1 MRGAECFLPEQMRRI
16 VSAIAKRTFAR
27 GKTNRE
33 KSGKRP
39 LKSPLY
45 QAALATER
53 ALWTS
58 QARSAPRVIL
68 VPLSHTQKS

>member
-1 MRGAECFLPEQMRRI
+1 MLFFPERMRRI

-33 KSGKRP
+33 NSGKRP
-39 LKSPLY
+39 PKSPLY

-53 ALWTS
+53 ALWTVKLAQRPES
-58 QARSAPRVIL
+58 F
-68 VPLSHTQKS
+68 